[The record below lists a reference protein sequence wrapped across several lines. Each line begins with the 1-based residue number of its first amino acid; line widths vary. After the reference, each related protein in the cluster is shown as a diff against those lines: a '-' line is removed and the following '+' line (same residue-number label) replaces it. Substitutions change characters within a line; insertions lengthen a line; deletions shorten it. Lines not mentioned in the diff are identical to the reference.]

1 MRTAPE
7 RSMVARQATRLFA
20 GAALIAVT
28 GMVSCG
34 GESRG
39 QDDKGQAPPQASPN
53 PCALLQPG
61 QVEAVVGNAVTA
73 EQVFSEGGGSLAGA
87 KICQYKPAPQRAVPS
102 GSPGTPPIAV
112 TVEVTSAYPREVL
125 AKYQRANQAAGRL
138 RPVPGLG
145 TEAVWSEAF
154 NRMVALKG
162 NSVIAVSLRGD
173 PSAQGYQ
180 EKAATLVSEALKRL

>member
-1 MRTAPE
+1 MRTVPE
-7 RSMVARQATRLFA
+7 RSGARRQATRLLA
-20 GAALIAVT
+20 GASLVAVT
-28 GMVSCG
+28 AMVSCG
-34 GESRG
+34 ESGEQGSESPP
-39 QDDKGQAPPQASPN
+39 PPQASPN

-61 QVEAVVGNAVTA
+61 QVQAVVGNAVTA

-87 KICQYKPAPQRAVPS
+87 KICQYKPAPQRAVAS
-102 GSPGTPPIAV
+102 GPPGTLPIAV

-125 AKYQRANQAAGRL
+125 AKYQRANQAVGRL

-180 EKAATLVSEALKRL
+180 EKAATLASEALKRL